1 MININKILLEEKNR
15 ILELHKTATKNHYL
29 MEDAPGLMNVGNVSQ
44 TKPIYGAK
52 STTSFKLDGEVSL
65 ENKNDGGSELKLFK
79 GTTFN
84 IGNKGILYAN
94 TNWQKVGDLMGSV
107 EGSGRGNIYYTCSS
121 GKFSIGTEQKL
132 PPCVNPSDKKCK
144 NLFYN
149 ESYPTLTQK
158 VLGLCKASQTFV
170 KGKPTENKPENNK
183 NTEEVKTREVKVKS
197 PEVKSVVQPVVQTPE
212 DAKIVS
218 DVDNYDEAAL
228 AKIAAEIQ

>member
-29 MEDAPGLMNVGNVSQ
+29 MED
-44 TKPIYGAK
+44 TPIA
-52 STTSFKLDGEVSL
+52 TSFKLAGEVSL
-65 ENKNDGGSELKLFK
+65 ENKINGGSELKLFK
-79 GTTFN
+79 GATFN

-107 EGSGRGNIYYTCSS
+107 EGSGKGNIYYTCSS

-132 PPCVNPSDKKCK
+132 PPCPIKTKDREGNVVSSFKKCK
-144 NLFYN
+144 NLFYIEN
-149 ESYPTLTQK
+149 IRTLTQK
-158 VLGLCKASQTFV
+158 VLGLCQASQTFV
-170 KGKPTENKPENNK
+170 KGKPNENKPENSK
-183 NTEEVKTREVKVKS
+183 NTEEVKTREVKA
-197 PEVKSVVQPVVQTPE
+197 PEVKSVVPPVQTVQTPE
-212 DAKIVS
+212 NAKIVS